1 MKALRQTFAILC
13 AAQAGLAQQAP
24 LQSIQPVRP
33 EGRIWQRP
41 YLPAEV
47 PTIRLS
53 NSGLLASL
61 IRGGTLY
68 LSAQDAIALALDN
81 NIDIELARYQVP
93 LLEWR
98 LQRAE
103 AGGALPGVQSGAS
116 QASSVT
122 SGQGVLG
129 SQAAAG
135 VGGGGNA
142 GNRASGG
149 NATVSQIGPVTQNL
163 DSTFQ
168 ESTGFSHRSVP
179 LANASQ
185 SITSVLTQGG
195 RNFGGSVQ
203 QGFLSGGS
211 VTVSYRDSFLNENS
225 PSDLLN
231 PSVAHTLSFS
241 FQQSLLQGF
250 GTAVNARNITVARR
264 NQQLSDI
271 NFRAQLTRTV
281 NATLNAYWSLV
292 GDYEDPK
299 SKQTAFDT
307 AKKFLQDN
315 RRREELGSLAHLDII
330 SSDSEV
336 ATSQLGVA
344 NSRVTLQQ
352 DEAQL
357 RNLISRTGG
366 NNPALASVSI
376 MPTDHI
382 VVPESETLP
391 SLKELVGLA
400 LATRPDL
407 QIEMENI
414 ENSKISGLG
423 SDSEIKPA
431 LTAFGGTSQS
441 GLAGTPHTVSGRAP
455 DPYFVGGTGTALG
468 QVFRRNFPTENIGLF
483 GRVALNNRQAQADLG
498 IDRLT
503 LRQQELTA
511 ARNRN
516 QAQVDVMNGVIAMQQ
531 ATGRH
536 QTAVQNR
543 MLQEK
548 LLDAE
553 QKKFAAGE
561 STSFNV
567 IRQQRD
573 LSTAQAQEVAA
584 LVGYQKARI
593 NLDQSTGATLDANK
607 IVLGDHK

>member
-1 MKALRQTFAILC
+1 MKALRQTLAVLC
-13 AAQAGLAQQAP
+13 AAQVMLAQQAGI
-24 LQSIQPVRP
+24 QSIQPVRP
-33 EGRIWQRP
+33 EGRVWKRP
-41 YLPAEV
+41 YQPAEV
-47 PTIRLS
+47 PDIRLS
-53 NSGLLASL
+53 NSTRLGAL
-61 IRGGTLY
+61 IRSGTLY

-81 NIDIELARYQVP
+81 NIDVELARYQAP

-116 QASSVT
+116 QASTVT

-135 VGGGGNA
+135 VGGGGNVGA
-142 GNRASGG
+142 RGGGG
-149 NATVSQIGPVTQNL
+149 NATVAQIGPVTQNL
-163 DSTFQ
+163 DTTFQ
-168 ESTGFSHRSVP
+168 ETTGFSHRSVP

-185 SITSVLTQGG
+185 SVTSVLTQGS

-203 QGFLSGGS
+203 QGLITGGS
-211 VTVSYRDSFLNENS
+211 VTISYRDSFLNENS
-225 PSDLLN
+225 PSNLLN
-231 PSVAHTLSFS
+231 PSSAQSLSFS
-241 FQQSLLQGF
+241 FQHSLLQGF
-250 GTAVNARNITVARR
+250 GTAVNARNITVSRR

-292 GDYEDPK
+292 GDYEDLK
-299 SKQTAFDT
+299 SKQTALET
-307 AKKFLQDN
+307 ARKFLEDN
-315 RRREELGSLAHLDII
+315 RRREELGSLAHIDII
-330 SSDSEV
+330 TSDSQV
-336 ATSQLGVA
+336 ATSQLAVA

-352 DEAQL
+352 DETQL

-366 NNPALASVSI
+366 NDPALRGVAI

-382 VVPESETLP
+382 IVPTAENLP
-391 SLKELVGLA
+391 TVKELINLA
-400 LATRPDL
+400 ITARPDL
-407 QIEMENI
+407 QIEKENI

-423 SDSEIKPA
+423 SESEIKP
-431 LTAFGGTSQS
+431 TVTVFGGTSQA
-441 GLAGTPHTVSGRAP
+441 GLAGDPHTVNGRRP
-455 DPYFVGGTGTALG
+455 DPYFIGGTGTGLG

-483 GRVALNNRQAQADLG
+483 GRVSLNNRQAQGDLG

-516 QAQVDVMNGVIAMQQ
+516 QAQVDVMNAVIAIQQ
-531 ATGRH
+531 ATGRY
-536 QTAVQNR
+536 QTAAENR
-543 MLQEK
+543 ILQEK

-553 QKKFAAGE
+553 QKKFTAGE

-573 LSTAQAQEVAA
+573 LATAQAQEVAA

-593 NLDQSTGATLDANK
+593 GLDQSTGATLDANR
-607 IVLGDHK
+607 IVLNDHK